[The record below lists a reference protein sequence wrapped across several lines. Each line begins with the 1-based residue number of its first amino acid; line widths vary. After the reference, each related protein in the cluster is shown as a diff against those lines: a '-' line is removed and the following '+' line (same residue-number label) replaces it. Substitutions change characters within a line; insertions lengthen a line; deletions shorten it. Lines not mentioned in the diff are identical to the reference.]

1 MNRNNELQCT
11 NSIHTITN
19 YDQILV
25 HEHIFNKFPYWM
37 QTKMEDFVL
46 SELNKAY
53 SQGITIICDLT
64 AYTKPYNYYKI
75 IEKSPINLVSC
86 VGFYT
91 PRYVSAQQRNAS
103 TLQLINSLSKQI
115 EKGVG
120 RKQIKPGI
128 LKIAAQGAILSSIE
142 TKFFKVIAFLSKEY
156 GLPVALHAPKGAYH
170 HVKVLLKEGV
180 VPEKLFVAH
189 LESGVS
195 STEIYNLKMQ
205 EAKAIIQEGVWI
217 QLADFGCSDTTKKAK
232 QSFQFV
238 IDLINEGYIS
248 KILLSG
254 DTCWRC
260 KNQNF
265 LLKDYNYGG
274 KSYSYTKE
282 YTIPILQDR
291 LKDKN
296 LEQIILHD
304 NPRNFF
310 IISRNR

>member
-11 NSIHTITN
+11 NGIYTIN
-19 YDQILV
+19 NHDRILV

-37 QTKMEDFVL
+37 QAKMEDFVL

-53 SQGITIICDLT
+53 LQGITVICDLT
-64 AYTKPYNYYKI
+64 AYTKSYNYYKI

-91 PRYVSAQQRNAS
+91 PRYVSAQQRNS
-103 TLQLINSLSKQI
+103 SSLQLINSLSKQI

-120 RKQIKPGI
+120 HKQIKPGI
-128 LKIAAQGAILSSIE
+128 LKIAAQGDVLSSTE
-142 TKFFKVIAFLSKEY
+142 TKFFKVIALLSKEY

-170 HVKVLLKEGV
+170 HIKVLLKEGV

-189 LESGVS
+189 LENGVS
-195 STEIYNLKMQ
+195 NAETYDLKMQ
-205 EAKAIIQEGVWI
+205 EAKAIMQEGVWI
-217 QLADFGCSDTTKKAK
+217 QLADFGCSNTTKKAK
-232 QSFQFV
+232 QSFQFA
-238 IDLINEGYIS
+238 IDLINEGYLS
-248 KILLSG
+248 KMLFSG

-260 KNQNF
+260 KNQHF
-265 LLKDYNYGG
+265 LLKDYNHGG

-282 YTIPILQDR
+282 YIIPILQDI

-304 NPRNFF
+304 NPKIFF
-310 IISRNR
+310 HN